1 MAKTA
6 TFNKEFIEK
15 VKKIL
20 FKKKPKW
27 WIYYKIPQLR
37 RYRRWKRGRS
47 SWVCHQHLPWGK
59 FREKFSRCRKST
71 GKDSQRHIWHLQILQ
86 ETNWRKTPF
95 GTTGLKRL
103 CGMQKSHSPRN
114 LIIIMNSR
122 AHLLLITIVSGFFLF
137 LDQLL
142 KYLSL
147 RSWTDIYL
155 LNHFL
160 GWQPSLNDG
169 IAFSLPM
176 PLMLSIFLTI
186 PIIAIILYL
195 FNKHSDQ
202 FPLNFALLLIL
213 SGALSNLFDR
223 IVYNHT
229 VDYFL
234 ILTAVINIADVMI
247 VSGFAIYLLSKKKE
261 TSQ

>member
-1 MAKTA
+1 
-6 TFNKEFIEK
+6 
-15 VKKIL
+15 
-20 FKKKPKW
+20 
-27 WIYYKIPQLR
+27 
-37 RYRRWKRGRS
+37 
-47 SWVCHQHLPWGK
+47 
-59 FREKFSRCRKST
+59 
-71 GKDSQRHIWHLQILQ
+71 
-86 ETNWRKTPF
+86 
-95 GTTGLKRL
+95 
-103 CGMQKSHSPRN
+103 
-114 LIIIMNSR
+114 MNSR